1 MGNKPGVVRAAM
13 TAAFLAGFAW
23 LVLHRHEPYYHGK
36 PLSFWLDDAYRTEA
50 CQIEGAAPDAEG
62 AIRELGPRALPDLLQ
77 LLRSANY
84 IPEVIM
90 GGMSRENQFAFL
102 HMPGMEYREPMVC
115 WALKRLGPEAKPAV
129 PELIRLLNR
138 KDADEKAAAANCL
151 ASIGPGA
158 EAAVP
163 ALLAAWKR
171 DASLEISVLHALRQ
185 IGPGA
190 SPALSRLGN
199 VSDPRIAEFTVMRI
213 KDESSQPFIEKLR
226 DFSSSNT
233 WWQTAS
239 LVGELGTNAESAIP
253 LILSALRTIPATN
266 TTDLEFAIEALG
278 QIHRQ
283 PKVCV
288 PALIPFLNSNDFEV
302 RRRTVVALAA
312 FHSDA
317 RPAVNEIIQCMNR
330 GWPASQA
337 ATNALRVI
345 DPAALENARKAKP
358 SRNR

>member
-1 MGNKPGVVRAAM
+1 MGNKPVVVRVVM

-36 PLSFWLDDAYRTEA
+36 PLSFWLDDACRTQA
-50 CQIEGAAPDAEG
+50 FQIEGAAPDAEG
-62 AIRELGPRALPDLLQ
+62 AMRELGAHALPDLLQ

-84 IPEVIM
+84 IPEQIM
-90 GGMSRENQFAFL
+90 GEMSRENQFAFL
-102 HMPGMEYREPMVC
+102 HMPGVDYREPMVC

-129 PELIRLLNR
+129 PQLIRLLDR
-138 KDADEKAAAANCL
+138 RDSDEKTAAANCL

-163 ALLAAWKR
+163 ALLAAWSK
-171 DASLEISVLHALRQ
+171 DASLETSVLAALRE

-190 SPALSRLGN
+190 RGALPRLDGVTN
-199 VSDPRIAEFTVMRI
+199 RIVADFTAMRI
-213 KDESSQPFIEKLR
+213 KGESSQPFIEKLR
-226 DFSSSNT
+226 NFSSSNA

-239 LVGELGTNAESAIP
+239 LVGELGTKAESAVP

-266 TTDLEFAIEALG
+266 TTDLDFAIEALG
-278 QIHRQ
+278 KIHCQ
-283 PKVCV
+283 PGVCV
-288 PALIPFLNSNDFEV
+288 PAIIPFLKSNDMEV
-302 RRRTVVALAA
+302 RRRAVVALAA

-317 RPAVNEIIQCMNR
+317 RPAVKEIIQCMNQ
-330 GWPASQA
+330 GWPASQEA
-337 ATNALRVI
+337 SNALRVI
-345 DPAALENARKAKP
+345 DPAALENARKVKP